1 MVKDLQEYI
10 IKLAESESKDL
21 DLSLEK
27 LPVYFYADAG
37 GGRFVASF
45 AFLNSKTV
53 LHPFII
59 YEGSDCRDNLEM
71 TLGEFTETIGKIEGK
86 KV

>member
-27 LPVYFYADAG
+27 LPVCFDSDAG

-45 AFLNSKTV
+45 TFLNRTDSKIV

-59 YEGSDCRDNLEM
+59 YEGSDCQDNLEM
-71 TLGEFTETIGKIEGK
+71 TLCERLLKN
-86 KV
+86 